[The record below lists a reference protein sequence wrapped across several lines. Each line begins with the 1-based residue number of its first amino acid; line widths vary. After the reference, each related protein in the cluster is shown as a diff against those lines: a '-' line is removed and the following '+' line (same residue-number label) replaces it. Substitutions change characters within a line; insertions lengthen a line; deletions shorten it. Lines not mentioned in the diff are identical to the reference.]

1 MTTPSTTSATTGT
14 PPRRATAVRRDP
26 DARRAPALGGF
37 NLTFLGLEVR
47 RLLRNR
53 RTFIFTLIMP
63 VVFFLVFG
71 KGNQGKALQ
80 GSDAAAYVMV
90 SLAVYGAMVATTSG
104 GALVAVE
111 RAQGWSRQLRL
122 TPLRP
127 AAYMVTKVTTAMVLG
142 LAAVVVE
149 LAAGAVSGV
158 RLPLHVWLL
167 SGLAAWLCA
176 LVFAAFGLF
185 MGYLMP
191 SENVMQLLGPV
202 LGILAFF
209 GGLFV
214 PVQFLGQTMQT
225 VAKFTPVYG
234 VGEIARYPLVHQGIS
249 VTTVADV
256 VVWTVVFAVGAAVAF
271 RRDTA
276 RV

>member
-1 MTTPSTTSATTGT
+1 MTSSTPVTTPVTMSAPRTAM
-14 PPRRATAVRRDP
+14 PRRR
-26 DARRAPALGGF
+26 PALGGF
-37 NLTFLGLEVR
+37 NPTFLGLEVR

-63 VVFFLVFG
+63 VVFFLIFG
-71 KGNQGKALQ
+71 RGNQGSTVQ
-80 GSDAAAYVMV
+80 GANAAAYIMV
-90 SLAVYGAMVATTSG
+90 SLAVYGAMVATTAG
-104 GALVAVE
+104 GAVVSVE

-122 TPLRP
+122 TLLHPV
-127 AAYMVTKVTTAMVLG
+127 AYLAVKVATAMVLA
-142 LAAVVVE
+142 LASVVIE
-149 LAAGAVSGV
+149 LGVGALMGV

-167 SGLAAWLCA
+167 SGLAAWACA

-185 MGYLMP
+185 MGYLLP
-191 SENVMQLLGPV
+191 SENVMQILGPV

-214 PVQFLGQTMQT
+214 PMQFLGHTMQN
-225 VAKFTPVYG
+225 VARFTPVYG
-234 VGEIARYPLVHQGIS
+234 VGEIARSPLVHRGINL
-249 VTTVADV
+249 TTVSDV
-256 VVWTVVFAVGAAVAF
+256 VVWTVIFAAGAAWLF